1 MKVFRLCLLAL
12 LIFFSIVS
20 SIRAHETITIRDMA
34 GRSVQVP
41 PRPER
46 VICLGPGTLRLI
58 VYLGVQH
65 KLVGIEGMEKN
76 LPTGRPYWYANQALA
91 RLPVIGPGGPAAI
104 NKDPDLEAV
113 LTVKPQLIFVT
124 QMEPARVEAL
134 QRKLSIPVVL
144 LSYGKVGSFDSMVY
158 DSLRLAGKIMEA
170 DKRAEEVIAYTE
182 RSRKDLVGRTGKV
195 AGERPVVYPGGI
207 GFKGTHGIESTDAD
221 YVPFEWTG
229 ARNGAKALG
238 GKEHVFADREKLL
251 SLNPDVIFLDAA
263 GLPLVLQD
271 YGKRPE
277 YYRAFKAFK
286 TDRVYVLYP
295 YNFYTTNIESVLADA
310 YAVGKVLYP
319 QAFSDID
326 LKKKTDGIFR
336 FFLGTSV
343 NERMEKD
350 FGVLGRRLELPKL

>member
-1 MKVFRLCLLAL
+1 MKSPRTCLFAL
-12 LIFFSIVS
+12 FIFFPVVS
-20 SIRAHETITIRDMA
+20 VHAEDTLSVRDMA

-41 PRPER
+41 SRPNR
-46 VICLGPGTLRLI
+46 IICLGPGTLRLI
-58 VYLGVQH
+58 VYLDAQH
-65 KLVGIEGMEKN
+65 KLAGIEGMEKD
-76 LPTGRPYWYANQALA
+76 LPSGRPYWYANQALA

-113 LTVKPQLIFVT
+113 LGVKPQLIFIT

-144 LSYGKVGSFDSMVY
+144 LSYGKVGSFDSVVY
-158 DSLRLAGKIMEA
+158 DSLRLAGKIMGVE
-170 DKRAEEVIAYTE
+170 KRAEEVITYTE
-182 RSRKDLVGRTGKV
+182 RSRKDLAGRTGKV
-195 AGERPVVYPGGI
+195 AAERPVVYAGGI

-229 ARNGAKALG
+229 ARNGAKSLG
-238 GKEHVFADREKLL
+238 GREHVFADREKLL
-251 SLNPDVIFLDAA
+251 ALNPEVIFLDAA
-263 GLPLVLQD
+263 GLPLVLED
-271 YGKRPE
+271 YGKKPE
-277 YYRAFKAFK
+277 YYRALKAFK

-310 YAVGKVLYP
+310 YAVGRILYP

-326 LKKKTDGIFR
+326 QKKKADEIFR

-343 NERMEKD
+343 SERMEKD
-350 FGVLGRRLELPKL
+350 FGVLGRRLTLPAS